1 MPGFMPGIHSFLG
14 QCNGWRINNFF
25 RLLLL
30 AAAGDTELESHLR
43 IRRLKRLG
51 LPHEISPMGNMEK
64 DAQGTWKPKAQ

>member
-1 MPGFMPGIHSFLG
+1 MPGIRPGIHSFLS
-14 QCNGWRINNFF
+14 QCNERRINNFF

-51 LPHEISPMGNMEK
+51 LPPMGNMEK